1 MTKIKVRGRDLSLR
15 FILTVGVL
23 LVVGVAALAYFVRT
37 GMSIRRHDPKAVLPA
52 PPGVRPERLPLKTP
66 MTPEKPQEKI
76 VKHPKLSTPLAH
88 LARAVPQQ
96 RGAVPKGQRITPPA
110 GFSVEALPKS
120 VRDAVRVRRMRI
132 NKDAGVQVYI
142 VMAEITEENLEQLQ
156 SAGVT
161 VELRDEQQRIVQ
173 ARVPVT
179 RLEEV
184 AALLFVRSV
193 RLPDY
198 GIPNTGSVTTEGDT
212 ILT

>member
-1 MTKIKVRGRDLSLR
+1 
-15 FILTVGVL
+15 
-23 LVVGVAALAYFVRT
+23 
-37 GMSIRRHDPKAVLPA
+37 
-52 PPGVRPERLPLKTP
+52 
-66 MTPEKPQEKI
+66 
-76 VKHPKLSTPLAH
+76 
-88 LARAVPQQ
+88 
-96 RGAVPKGQRITPPA
+96 
-110 GFSVEALPKS
+110 
-120 VRDAVRVRRMRI
+120 MRI

-184 AALLFVRSV
+184 AALLFVRFV

-198 GIPNTGSVTTEGDT
+198 GIPNIGSVTTEGDA
-212 ILT
+212 ILNADQVRSILGV